1 MDVEEKLTGRNN
13 DIFFFIDKIYTDSM
27 IRDILK
33 HLSNGTD
40 LNISTSSQWHY
51 F

>member
-27 IRDILK
+27 IEK
-33 HLSNGTD
+33 EMFK
-40 LNISTSSQWHY
+40 Y
-51 F
+51 MP